1 MEKPSA
7 VEVRKRLGTGSYT
20 TITAALKEWVEPE
33 ASDGDELAPVPAE
46 FEDRIVQAGADLFAI
61 AMRIAGEQF
70 QAERDAWAAER
81 AQIEAER
88 DEAIRLADAVTADLD
103 EMRETVRRLQ
113 AENAAKLLERAHWMQ
128 SLLLDRI
135 QLISHNR
142 REIQRLADE
151 GRIYATPHWRAGKYL
166 HLIHSSQDG
175 ERVREYIGAAPA
187 RVAEAL
193 KKVENA
199 KSHDALEAE
208 TTRIERTLDAV
219 HYQLESMIRDL
230 ERLAPLD
237 LVTAA
242 AAPGAKLS
250 PSAAVDGDSGARPG
264 RESVTN
270 GLDSALV
277 TKPAIEQLHLSPI

>member
-1 MEKPSA
+1 MAITKQDVWRVANEINAGGEKPSA

-113 AENAAKLLERAHWMQ
+113 AENAAIVEERAKAYAIAEERARTAQ
-128 SLLLDRI
+128 TA
-135 QLISHNR
+135 
-142 REIQRLADE
+142 REEADASRGMSERLK
-151 GRIYATPHWRAGKYL
+151 GRI
-166 HLIHSSQDG
+166 
-175 ERVREYIGAAPA
+175 E
-187 RVAEAL
+187 
-193 KKVENA
+193 
-199 KSHDALEAE
+199 ALEAV
-208 TTRIERTLDAV
+208 IERLQPTT
-219 HYQLESMIRDL
+219 HPEK
-230 ERLAPLD
+230 P
-237 LVTAA
+237 TAKK
-242 AAPGAKLS
+242 AKTGNGDKS
-250 PSAAVDGDSGARPG
+250 SARTDP
-264 RESVTN
+264 SVTN
-270 GLDSALV
+270 PEG
-277 TKPAIEQLHLSPI
+277 